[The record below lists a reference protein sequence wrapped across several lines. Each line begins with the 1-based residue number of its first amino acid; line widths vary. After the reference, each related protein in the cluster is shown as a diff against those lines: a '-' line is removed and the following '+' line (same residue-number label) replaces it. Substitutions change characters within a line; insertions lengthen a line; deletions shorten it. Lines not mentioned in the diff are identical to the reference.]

1 MALHRVGKL
10 HYTRRV
16 SLDPAWIDA
25 ATWLGVLIGIVAVVM
40 AVTRRRRGGGG
51 GVGSAAAGA
60 FYDLLQED
68 KRKALE
74 IIVED
79 RAAATDPERAEGTTT
94 P

>member
-1 MALHRVGKL
+1 M
-10 HYTRRV
+10 
-16 SLDPAWIDA
+16 PDA
-25 ATWLGVLIGIVAVVM
+25 VAWLGVLIVMIAVVM
-40 AVTRRRRGGGG
+40 GVTRCRRRGGG

-68 KRKALE
+68 KRKAIE

-79 RAAATDPERAEGTTT
+79 RAAARDPEWAEDKNT